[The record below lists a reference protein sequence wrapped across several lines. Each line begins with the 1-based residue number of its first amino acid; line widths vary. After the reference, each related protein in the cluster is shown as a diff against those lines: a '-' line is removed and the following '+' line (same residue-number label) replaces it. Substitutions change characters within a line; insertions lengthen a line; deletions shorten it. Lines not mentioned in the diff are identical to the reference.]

1 MPEPSPAA
9 PYVPLQSEEL
19 LGALARHGVLY
30 VLIGGLGAVAHGF
43 AEATTDVDITPA
55 TTRENLKR
63 LAEALTEL
71 GARLLLRQSGRGRP
85 EVLDF
90 RFDEHTFD
98 AFQTLSVRTRYG
110 DLDIALRPDAPRPQ
124 GFFDYSRLSKNAVE
138 KTAFGLRIQVAAL
151 EDIIASKAAAGRP
164 RDLAKLPGLRRL
176 LVRLRLEGTA

>member
-19 LGALARHGVLY
+19 LGTLGRHGVLY

-55 TTRENLKR
+55 TTRANLKR
-63 LAEALTEL
+63 LAEALNEL
-71 GARLLLRQSGRGRP
+71 GARLLLRSDGSTP
-85 EVLDF
+85 EVLEL

-98 AFQTLSVRTRYG
+98 AFQTLSARTRYG

-151 EDIIASKAAAGRP
+151 EDIIASKAAAGQP

-176 LVRLRLEGTA
+176 LVRLSQGTV